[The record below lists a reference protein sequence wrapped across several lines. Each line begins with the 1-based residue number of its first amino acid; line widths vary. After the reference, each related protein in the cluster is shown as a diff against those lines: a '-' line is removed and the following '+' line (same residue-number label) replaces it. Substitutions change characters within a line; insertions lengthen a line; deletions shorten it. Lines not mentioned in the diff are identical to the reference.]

1 MIDLLEQNRI
11 LRAALVGLVGSED
24 PSAWDQME
32 IILRSTNV
40 PNSARSL
47 SWIHAIDA
55 LRRTM
60 PASPPRRQDGDAQE
74 AKP

>member
-24 PSAWDQME
+24 PSVWDQME

-40 PNSARSL
+40 PNSDRVSG
-47 SWIHAIDA
+47 INAIDA